1 VTAFNKGKLERL
13 REVISENLRVQKG
26 SDPVNYI
33 SVGTALQDAKAKQ
46 NHTVFA
52 RRGCGKTLLLH
63 HSARTLG
70 PELKSVYLNCEDFK
84 RHSFPNVLIEILSG
98 IFREL
103 DRNLTGWFGRK
114 KASKKI
120 IKGIL
125 EKLDK
130 LQRSADVQDEEIRR
144 KSVAEKTSGIKAGI
158 DVEKLKLG
166 YKETDKDSEEIER
179 SFKLHQDK
187 LKELDLW
194 LPRLKQDIGTF
205 FELATATKGLILQI
219 DDLYHLKRTDQ
230 AFVVDYI
237 HRLCKD
243 LPMFFKIATL
253 RHASTLYL
261 VRDD

>member
-1 VTAFNKGKLERL
+1 MAASKAKLERL

-26 SDPVNYI
+26 SDPVDYI

-46 NHTVFA
+46 NHTIFA

-63 HSARTLG
+63 HSARTLKS
-70 PELKSVYLNCEDFK
+70 ELKSVYLNCEDFK
-84 RHSFPNVLIEILSG
+84 RHSFPNVLIEILSS
-98 IFREL
+98 IFSEL

-125 EKLDK
+125 QKLDQ
-130 LQRSADVQDEEIRR
+130 LQGAADLQDEEIRR
-144 KSVAEKTSGIKAGI
+144 KSMVEKNLGIEAGLN
-158 DVEKLKLG
+158 VEKLHLG
-166 YKETDKDSEEIER
+166 YKDGEKDSEEVER
-179 SFKLHQDK
+179 SFKIHQDK

-194 LPRLKQDIGTF
+194 LPDLKQNIRTF
-205 FELATATKGLILQI
+205 FELANATTGLIVQI

-253 RHASTLYL
+253 RQCVDL
-261 VRDD
+261 VSRKG